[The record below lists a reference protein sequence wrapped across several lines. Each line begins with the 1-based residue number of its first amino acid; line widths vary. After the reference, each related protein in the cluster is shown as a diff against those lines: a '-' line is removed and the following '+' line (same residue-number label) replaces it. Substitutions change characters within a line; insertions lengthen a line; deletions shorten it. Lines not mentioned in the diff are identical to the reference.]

1 MAWVGT
7 SAGKLSAAGSSL
19 VCEAV
24 TSEGWSVSTD
34 GSDSSSEAMHVRGP
48 KLLRLRATCARAHE
62 TLQVSTR
69 EALIA
74 LGVHMRLSLA
84 YCSQLGGAECSVDLY
99 A

>member
-48 KLLRLRATCARAHE
+48 KLLRFRATCARARN
-62 TLQVSTR
+62 SSSFNTR
-69 EALIA
+69 SSDCAGRAYASE
-74 LGVHMRLSLA
+74 LGLL
-84 YCSQLGGAECSVDLY
+84 
-99 A
+99 